1 MRPGRPRC
9 AGLPLRST
17 RLARLSTVARAARP
31 PRPAPRGGSLTTTPD
46 EIFEEIDEALRSDPA
61 RSAGIVARYQFDLG
75 GDGGGLYHVVVDG
88 GEGSAGAGPV
98 DEPSATISMSAQD
111 FVDMRTGR
119 LDPTIAFVNGRIK
132 IRGDMGMAMKLQS
145 VLRP

>member
-1 MRPGRPRC
+1 
-9 AGLPLRST
+9 
-17 RLARLSTVARAARP
+17 
-31 PRPAPRGGSLTTTPD
+31 
-46 EIFEEIDEALRSDPA
+46 
-61 RSAGIVARYQFDLG
+61 
-75 GDGGGLYHVVVDG
+75 
-88 GEGSAGAGPV
+88 
-98 DEPSATISMSAQD
+98 MSAQD